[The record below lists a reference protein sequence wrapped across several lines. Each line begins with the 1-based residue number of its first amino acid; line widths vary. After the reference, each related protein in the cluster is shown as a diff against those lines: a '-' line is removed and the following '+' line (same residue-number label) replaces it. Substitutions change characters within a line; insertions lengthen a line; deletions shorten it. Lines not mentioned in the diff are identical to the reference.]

1 MAQEPHREDG
11 TEGES
16 LPDFTS
22 STSSAGL
29 PDLARDHGPAT
40 LGEPSESARRRTR
53 TTMIA
58 VIGGTVVILVVLALV
73 LSQTVFRSILED
85 PDPEAYSTGTRS
97 AEGQSEYVPDPEDP
111 DIAPPPPI
119 FTQAPTTECTVPPNS
134 EPAQPS
140 ASGKVR
146 GGGLEYTSPE
156 GWDDG
161 WAVHSLPY
169 LTEIAADG
177 RRVEGNWFSVVNLGR
192 VSFPE
197 EEGGYPGLEASSV
210 AIFQCYAT
218 TAGVVSHFGEHPEV
232 TDYRSEVMTV
242 DGTAAWIVQATY
254 HFEDPEVLDTSSAS
268 IVTSIVVETPNGPSA
283 LASDVAADQPEHVQ
297 NLEDI
302 IASLDVVE

>member
-1 MAQEPHREDG
+1 MTQEPHREDG
-11 TEGES
+11 GDADA
-16 LPDFTS
+16 LPDFASS
-22 STSSAGL
+22 STRAGL
-29 PDLARDHGPAT
+29 PDLAADHGPAT

-53 TTMIA
+53 ATMIA
-58 VIGGTVVILVVLALV
+58 VISGAVVILAVLALV
-73 LSQTVFRSILED
+73 LSQTVFRSVLED
-85 PDPEAYSTGTRS
+85 PDPTAQGTSTRS
-97 AEGQSEYVPDPEDP
+97 AEGRSEYVPDPEDP

-119 FTQAPTTECTVPPNS
+119 FTQAPTTECTVAQNTR
-134 EPAQPS
+134 PARPS
-140 ASGKVR
+140 AAGKVR

-156 GWDDG
+156 GWGDG

-169 LTEIAADG
+169 LTEVGADG

-192 VSFPE
+192 VTFPE
-197 EEGGYPGLEASSV
+197 DEGGYPGLEAAAV